1 MVADPEIEERQRPS
15 AHAPSTLKSL
25 DTRTPNS
32 PSPCDAALLSGHST
46 QGTQTWPIALPDTN
60 DKDIVMNES
69 FCSEAGTDTP
79 PRVFITT
86 STLRTPISRHFPKPK
101 SWKDL
106 YQNLRLALNLRP
118 APAFPA
124 LIDYHDAY
132 PKYRSRDSYNLL
144 IELSIRHTQFGASQW
159 LFRAMVHDKIFQ
171 NFRTRVLE
179 VRFLVRTG
187 KWESAWALVTGLTPQ
202 DVYDKLLRNGQPPV
216 HTKVPAEMWKELL
229 CMGKRGA
236 LRRARDS
243 RWGLDEAG
251 NKVRLPP
258 HEIVNDPAVP
268 GTEAFLRRQKL
279 LSCIHP
285 TFGLDDKST
294 KVRPQLVKY
303 AVSWMLSNG
312 KRTEAEVLV
321 KMYLSQLPPYLREE
335 TVAQCMDII
344 HTLLSKNSEF
354 NANRRLLLQ
363 LVKVHPSLK
372 PSSTTLRLIL
382 APLKRLTKCG
392 TIALRVMKDFQKR
405 WGNQIV
411 DSSVR
416 SKVANL
422 AEKQGSRNIMKRM
435 LREDKK
441 AGQVVHVTESPLT
454 QMVEDTRGLRRPPDR
469 ELFPRQSFQLNL
481 WRRLG
486 RRVRQMQPRDAQERI
501 PK

>member
-1 MVADPEIEERQRPS
+1 
-15 AHAPSTLKSL
+15 
-25 DTRTPNS
+25 
-32 PSPCDAALLSGHST
+32 
-46 QGTQTWPIALPDTN
+46 
-60 DKDIVMNES
+60 
-69 FCSEAGTDTP
+69 
-79 PRVFITT
+79 
-86 STLRTPISRHFPKPK
+86 
-101 SWKDL
+101 
-106 YQNLRLALNLRP
+106 
-118 APAFPA
+118 
-124 LIDYHDAY
+124 
-132 PKYRSRDSYNLL
+132 
-144 IELSIRHTQFGASQW
+144 
-159 LFRAMVHDKIFQ
+159 MVHDKISQ

-202 DVYDKLLRNGQPPV
+202 DMYDKLLPNGQPSV
-216 HTKVPAEMWKELL
+216 HMEVPAEMWKELL

-236 LRRARDS
+236 LRRARGN
-243 RWGLDEAG
+243 RWGVDEAG

-258 HEIVNDPAVP
+258 YEIVNDPAVP
-268 GTEAFLRRQKL
+268 GTKAYLRRQKL

-285 TFGLDDKST
+285 TFGSGDKST

-321 KMYLSQLPPYLREE
+321 KLYLSQMPSDLREE

-344 HTLLSKNSEF
+344 HTLLSKDPEF
-354 NANRRLLLQ
+354 NANHKLLLQ
-363 LVKVHPSLK
+363 LLKVHPSLK

-382 APLKRLTKCG
+382 VPLKKFTKCG
-392 TIALRVMKDFQKR
+392 TIALRVMKEFQKR
-405 WGNQIV
+405 WGNGIV

-441 AGQVVHVTESPLT
+441 ARQAVHITESPLT

-469 ELFPRQSFQLNL
+469 ELFPHQSFQLNL
-481 WRRLG
+481 WRRLS
-486 RRVRQMQPRDAQERI
+486 RRVRQMQPRDAQECI

>member
-1 MVADPEIEERQRPS
+1 VVADPEIEERQRPS
-15 AHAPSTLKSL
+15 AHALSTPKSL
-25 DTRTPNS
+25 DTGTPN
-32 PSPCDAALLSGHST
+32 PPPPCDGRSPER
-46 QGTQTWPIALPDTN
+46 TQTWPAALPDKN
-60 DKDIVMNES
+60 DKDIVMNEG
-69 FCSEAGTDTP
+69 FCSEAKTDTP

-86 STLRTPISRHFPKPK
+86 STPRTPISRHFPKPE

-106 YQNLRLALNLRP
+106 YQNLRLALHLRP
-118 APAFPA
+118 APTFPA

-144 IELSIRHTQFGASQW
+144 IELSIRHTQFGTSQW
-159 LFRAMVHDKIFQ
+159 LFRAMVHDKISQ

-187 KWESAWALVTGLTPQ
+187 KWDSAWALVTGLTPQ
-202 DVYDKLLRNGQPPV
+202 DVYNKLRNGQPPV
-216 HTKVPAEMWKELL
+216 HTEVHADMWKELL

-236 LRRARDS
+236 LRRARNN
-243 RWGLDEAG
+243 RWGMDEAG

-268 GTEAFLRRQKL
+268 GTEAYLRRQKL
-279 LSCIHP
+279 LSCINP
-285 TFGLDDKST
+285 TFGSDDKST
-294 KVRPQLVKY
+294 EVRPQLVKY

-312 KRTEAEVLV
+312 RRTEAEVLV
-321 KMYLSQLPPYLREE
+321 KTFLSQLPPYLREE

-344 HTLLSKNSEF
+344 HILLSKNPEF
-354 NANRRLLLQ
+354 NANHKLLLQ
-363 LVKVHPSLK
+363 LVKLHPSLK
-372 PSSTTLRLIL
+372 PSPTTLRLIL
-382 APLKRLTKCG
+382 APLKKLTKCG
-392 TIALRVMKDFQKR
+392 IIALRVMKDFKKR
-405 WGNQIV
+405 WGDQIV

-422 AEKQGSRNIMKRM
+422 AEKQGSKNIMKRM
-435 LREDKK
+435 LREDKE
-441 AGQVVHVTESPLT
+441 ACQVVHATESSLT
-454 QMVEDTRGLRRPPDR
+454 QMVEDTRELRRPPDR

-481 WRRLG
+481 WRRLS